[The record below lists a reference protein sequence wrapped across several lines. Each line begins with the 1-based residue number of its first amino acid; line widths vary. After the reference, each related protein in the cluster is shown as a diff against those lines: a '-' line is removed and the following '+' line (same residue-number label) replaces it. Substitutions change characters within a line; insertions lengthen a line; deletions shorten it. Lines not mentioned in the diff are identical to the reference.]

1 MSKYIFNNNRIE
13 YSDVLLYLK
22 KIESN
27 SIDLI
32 IADPPYFEIYGDFD
46 FNIFKSEKEYL
57 DWCNLWLSEC
67 KRILKNEGTIILW
80 GSVGKKSITF
90 AKLAIMI
97 EENNIFIRQ
106 NWITQRNTRGIGST
120 KNYMSCREEF
130 LFLTKSNNYTFNIP
144 YMEEKSNRK
153 DLGNNGK
160 ERKNLYKRVSNVW
173 YDIAEASQSSIER
186 CEHPTIKAQKIC
198 DRIIKTHSNENDKIL
213 IPFIGS
219 GSEIISAIKNNR
231 IACGCENNKNYIHLS
246 INRIKKFLN
255 IDFKEIL

>member
-90 AKLAIMI
+90 VKLAIMI

-120 KNYMSCREEF
+120 KNYMSYREEF

-231 IACGCENNKNYIHLS
+231 IVCGCENNKNYIHLS